1 MTTADDFDDFDD
13 FDIDEPFD
21 EDTDESREY
30 KR

>member
-13 FDIDEPFD
+13 FDIDVPFD
-21 EDTDESREY
+21 EDTDESTEY